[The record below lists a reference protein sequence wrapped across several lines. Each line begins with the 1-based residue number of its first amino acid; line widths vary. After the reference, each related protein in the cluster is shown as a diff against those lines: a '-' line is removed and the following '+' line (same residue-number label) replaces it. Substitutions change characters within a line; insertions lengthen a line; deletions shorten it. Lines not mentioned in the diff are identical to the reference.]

1 MPPLCACCG
10 ESSSTT
16 VRVSATRVQGK
27 RVVRTKT
34 STWNFPFCMRC
45 GEHDREWPT
54 ASGFEVLVLTL
65 LTCGLYLYFYVKRR
79 QRALAMCS
87 PACARPTHAVAYL
100 GWHGTVHQFE
110 VASEVFARAFMTSN
124 AKKVVGVDDRARE
137 VMSTPASATGAPPR
151 VSPAP
156 PSFAIAP
163 RTVEPPRASA
173 PPPVPA
179 TRPAAASPS
188 IKDGFYGPHDSVTVA
203 GRTLHGPLAYVMRDD
218 RNADASTI
226 ITSLRATTSLG
237 AEPLPYWPTYA
248 GASPAQRAVFLDWH
262 ATGRGDPEIAIGY
275 VFIHFYGLE
284 RRVLADGRD
293 HEIVLA
299 ELKRLLAIYGASSR
313 SFRGYATSLMA
324 FLALPALG
332 TLSEYAVYAHLGEIA
347 DDNPIALAGLLAW
360 FHTHARPLPPSGAI
374 LVAESM
380 EGAKRGTVVKRARA
394 ELTNLFT
401 IRYRERFGD
410 GMRLDASKRPEV
422 IAYHPGSPTL
432 LSAARQIRISV
443 PHVLGKP
450 SQFNPL
456 VELWNDCVGDL
467 KKLSFTRRD
476 DGPSG
481 PLTREA
487 WLALPPELRADYDH
501 PDQDAWDEAIKTAAR
516 IGTLHLIS
524 AGRLAALAGI
534 EVDERVTGA
543 RLRKAVE
550 AAAALGYAVEP
561 DARVAAKTVPVS
573 AEIAV
578 WRTKATD
585 APDATLWKS
594 VHTMLSL
601 TLSVA
606 LADGEVAEEEGRSVD
621 GLIEDLFALDDGM
634 RARVAALRA
643 ILTRQPARATTIAK
657 KLKETH
663 GPGALAKIGRVLVA
677 VAAVDGVIVDKEH
690 KSLKS
695 LYKTMGL
702 AATELA
708 AAIAASG
715 ARLATDAPV
724 QVKPAHSGAVGE
736 AIPQP
741 PEAPAPTLDAPAIAA
756 ILAETREVALL
767 LSAVLDD
774 DDDEAPRDKPQVS
787 ANASPTRSA
796 ASASANGAWT
806 ALDARYHEV
815 LRELLTRPVWTAAE
829 VRAIATRAKMMPGAI
844 LEALN
849 GWSEERFGDYVIEEA
864 PEMAPGFTPGAGPE
878 MEAPGFTPGAGI
890 DWRIHAAVLERPTA

>member
-1 MPPLCACCG
+1 MRIAVSAKQLDMPPLCACCG
-10 ESSSTT
+10 EPSSTT
-16 VRVSATRVQGK
+16 IRVSATRVQGK

-34 STWNFPFCMRC
+34 SAWSFPFCMRC
-45 GEHDREWPT
+45 GEHDREWPA

-79 QRALAMCS
+79 QRALAMCT
-87 PACARPTHAVAYL
+87 PACARPTRAVAYL

-110 VASEVFARAFMTSN
+110 VGSEVFARAFMTSN
-124 AKKVVGVDDRARE
+124 ARKIVDADAAARG
-137 VMSTPASATGAPPR
+137 VMSKPAGVSLAPPR
-151 VSPAP
+151 VPYAP
-156 PSFAIAP
+156 PPPADASRANEQQRPSAP
-163 RTVEPPRASA
+163 RAVEPQRRP
-173 PPPVPA
+173 PPPVPPP
-179 TRPAAASPS
+179 RPLASSP
-188 IKDGFYGPHDSVTVA
+188 IADGFHGPHDSVTVA
-203 GRTLHGPLAYVMRDD
+203 GRTLQGPLAYVMRDE

-226 ITSLRATTSLG
+226 ITSLRVTTSLG

-248 GASPAQRAVFLDWH
+248 GASPAQRAVYLDWH
-262 ATGRGDPEIAIGY
+262 ASGRCDPEIAIDY
-275 VFIHFYGLE
+275 VFVHFYGLE
-284 RRVLADGRD
+284 RRVLVDGRD

-299 ELKRLLAIYGASSR
+299 ELKRLLAIYGGSSR

-360 FHTHARPLPPSGAI
+360 FHIHGRPLPPSGAM
-374 LVAESM
+374 LVADSM
-380 EGAKRGTVVKRARA
+380 EGAKRGAVVKRARN
-394 ELTNLFT
+394 ELANLFT

-410 GMRLDASKRPEV
+410 GMRLDAAKRPEV
-422 IAYHPGSPTL
+422 IPYHPGSPTL

-450 SQFNPL
+450 SQFDPL
-456 VELWNDCVGDL
+456 VGLWNDCVADL
-467 KKLSFTRRD
+467 KKLSFARRD
-476 DGPSG
+476 DKGSG

-487 WLALPPELRADYDH
+487 WHALPPELRADYDH
-501 PDQDAWDEAIKTAAR
+501 PDQEAWDEAIKAAPR
-516 IGTLHLIS
+516 TGAFHLLA

-543 RLRKAVE
+543 RLRRAVE

-573 AEIAV
+573 TELAV
-578 WRTKATD
+578 WRTKSAD
-585 APDATLWKS
+585 APDAMLWKS

-606 LADGEVAEEEGRSVD
+606 LADGELAEEEGRSVD
-621 GLIEDLFALDDGM
+621 GLIEDLFALDDTM
-634 RARVAALRA
+634 RTRVAALRE

-657 KLKETH
+657 KLKDTH

-677 VAAVDGVIVDKEH
+677 VAAVDGVIVDKEY
-690 KSLKS
+690 KSLES

-724 QVKPAHSGAVGE
+724 RVKAARPGAAGE
-736 AIPQP
+736 AIPPP
-741 PEAPAPTLDAPAIAA
+741 PEETPKLDAPAIAA

-767 LSAVLDD
+767 LAEVLDD
-774 DDDEAPRDKPQVS
+774 DDEEPSERAGVAGTRSSIDKPPAKGAPR
-787 ANASPTRSA
+787 ASS
-796 ASASANGAWT
+796 NGAWST
-806 ALDARYHEV
+806 LDARYHEV
-815 LRELLTRPVWTAAE
+815 LRELLTRSVWTAAE

-844 LEALN
+844 LETLN

-864 PEMAPGFTPGAGPE
+864 G
-878 MEAPGFTPGAGI
+878 
-890 DWRIHAAVLERPTA
+890 DWRIHAAVLERPIA